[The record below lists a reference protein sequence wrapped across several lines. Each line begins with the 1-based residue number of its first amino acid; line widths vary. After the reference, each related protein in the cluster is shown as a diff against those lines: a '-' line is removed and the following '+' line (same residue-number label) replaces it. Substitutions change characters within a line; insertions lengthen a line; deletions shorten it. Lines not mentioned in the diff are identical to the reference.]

1 MSRHRRSLGL
11 RRRRPV
17 SHGALIEYS
26 FSEVM
31 ALARAATRGVGDAW
45 GTAEDAATAV
55 QWLHR
60 QGLDG
65 VTALA
70 DLLTARDG
78 QAVRDWV
85 PRLEDSVWT
94 AAGGRLCP
102 LATGAALADR
112 RAAVMVAPPGLGP
125 VVAPMLLM
133 PFIADVARGQ
143 GVLTVT
149 WAGVTAVTDG
159 AGLAYDGAMSALM
172 IGAARPVVLRP
183 GGRLRAAIKLCDRA
197 FIAPAGLHRLSLFA
211 DRTLAPATAESRA
224 RGAGGGD
231 DSLG

>member
-1 MSRHRRSLGL
+1 M
-11 RRRRPV
+11 
-17 SHGALIEYS
+17 SHGALIEHS

-78 QAVRDWV
+78 RTVGDWV
-85 PRLEDSVWT
+85 PRLEDPVWT

-112 RAAVMVAPPGLGP
+112 RPAGVVAPPGVG
-125 VVAPMLLM
+125 
-133 PFIADVARGQ
+133 
-143 GVLTVT
+143 
-149 WAGVTAVTDG
+149 AGVGPQWCIPVIA
-159 AGLAYDGAMSALM
+159 AG
-172 IGAARPVVLRP
+172 
-183 GGRLRAAIKLCDRA
+183 
-197 FIAPAGLHRLSLFA
+197 
-211 DRTLAPATAESRA
+211 A
-224 RGAGGGD
+224 RGAGGCT
-231 DSLG
+231 

>member
-1 MSRHRRSLGL
+1 M
-11 RRRRPV
+11 
-17 SHGALIEYS
+17 SHGALIEHS
-26 FSEVM
+26 FSEVT

-45 GTAEDAATAV
+45 GTAEDAAMAV

-60 QGLDG
+60 KGLDG

-78 QAVRDWV
+78 QAAGDWV
-85 PRLEDSVWT
+85 PRLDDPAWT

-112 RAAVMVAPPGLGP
+112 RATVMVAPPGLGP
-125 VVAPMLLM
+125 VVAPLLLM
-133 PFIADVARGQ
+133 PFVADVARGQ
-143 GVLTVT
+143 GVLTAT
-149 WAGVTAVTDG
+149 WAGMTAVTDG
-159 AGLAYDGAMSALM
+159 DGLSYDGAMSALM
-172 IGAARPVVLRP
+172 NSAARPVVLRS
-183 GGRLRAAIKLCDRA
+183 GGRLRAAVKLFDRA
-197 FIAPAGLHRLSLFA
+197 FVAPVGLQRLSLFA

-231 DSLG
+231 DSLS

>member
-1 MSRHRRSLGL
+1 MQHHGRSLGL
-11 RRRRPV
+11 CRRRPV
-17 SHGALIEYS
+17 SHGDLIEHS

-45 GTAEDAATAV
+45 GTAEDAAMAV

-60 QGLDG
+60 KGLDG

-78 QAVRDWV
+78 QAAGNWV
-85 PRLEDSVWT
+85 PRLEDPAWT

-112 RAAVMVAPPGLGP
+112 RATVMEAPLGLGP
-125 VVAPMLLM
+125 VVAPLLLM
-133 PFIADVARGQ
+133 PFVADVARRQ
-143 GVLTVT
+143 GVLTAT

-159 AGLAYDGAMSALM
+159 DGLAYDGAMSALM
-172 IGAARPVVLRP
+172 NGAARPVALRT
-183 GGRLRAAIKLCDRA
+183 GGRLRAAVKLFDRA
-197 FIAPAGLHRLSLFA
+197 FVDPVGLQRLSLFA
-211 DRTLAPATAESRA
+211 DRTLAPETAESRA

>member
-1 MSRHRRSLGL
+1 M
-11 RRRRPV
+11 P
-17 SHGALIEYS
+17 YP
-26 FSEVM
+26 
-31 ALARAATRGVGDAW
+31 
-45 GTAEDAATAV
+45 V

-60 QGLDG
+60 GLDG

-78 QAVRDWV
+78 RRWAIGCRAWKTRCGRRPV
-85 PRLEDSVWT
+85 
-94 AAGGRLCP
+94 AGHA

-125 VVAPMLLM
+125 VVAPLLLM

-143 GVLTVT
+143 AVLTVT

-183 GGRLRAAIKLCDRA
+183 GGRLRAAVKLLTVPSSPR
-197 FIAPAGLHRLSLFA
+197 
-211 DRTLAPATAESRA
+211 
-224 RGAGGGD
+224 RGCSA
-231 DSLG
+231 